1 MAEIVDEWIAL
12 KREDRARWRRLEE
25 LAASIKAY
33 AEEHGFRRLYGTDGA
48 IKVVERVETAP
59 RPDAVRDLLEP
70 LGLYESMLM
79 VDPQALHRLIESR
92 SLPPDVEDA
101 LLSSREEI
109 RTTKALYLQD
119 GDRARR

>member
-25 LAASIKAY
+25 LAATIKAY
-33 AEEHGFRRLYGTDGA
+33 AEEHGFGRLYGSEGA

-59 RPDAVRDLLEP
+59 RPESVRKVLEP
-70 LGLYESMLM
+70 LGLYESILM

-92 SLPPDVEDA
+92 VLPPDVEDA
-101 LLSSREEI
+101 LLSSREEV

-119 GDRARR
+119 RDRARR